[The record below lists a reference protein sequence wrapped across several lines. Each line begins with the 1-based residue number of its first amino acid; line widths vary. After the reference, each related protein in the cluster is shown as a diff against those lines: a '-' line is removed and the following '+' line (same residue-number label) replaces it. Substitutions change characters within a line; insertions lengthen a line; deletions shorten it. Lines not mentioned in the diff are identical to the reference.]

1 MILFTQDGCLR
12 CAELAARLQAAGVE
26 LDAVPGLR
34 VYDYGTVEGAAAAD
48 EHDIVAFP
56 TLLEW
61 RDAANW
67 HCTSDVD
74 EIVEILTTKSTK
86 GTKKGEGDAD

>member
-26 LDAVPGLR
+26 LDAVPGLT
-34 VYDYGTVEGAAAAD
+34 VYDYGTVDGAAKAD

-61 RDAANW
+61 RDERNW
-67 HCTSDVD
+67 CCTSDGE
-74 EIVEILTTKSTK
+74 EIVGILK
-86 GTKKGEGDAD
+86 GAGA